1 MQDVDKTGLLL
12 ELPKFRKSS
21 KVSQDDE
28 SNESVSSGFRSGP
41 DSESAHSGDEA
52 LTNYRKIS
60 NDYGFGES
68 PITRE
73 LLRPKSCLTRSKSAP
88 VGKLPLHA
96 SSELPRVTLN
106 DFSALTI
113 DPVEEIQDFQ
123 QSDTFTCVTLEDV
136 RCATRQSRL
145 LKNQKSFEFDT
156 WSCTNSSIGTSLDE
170 LASESEK
177 EDILELRKPIKKPS
191 GWRKVRNMVQWTP
204 FIQEFKNRKY
214 QWVQLAGHSGNFKA
228 GRSQGTVLKKLCPQE
243 EHCYNQFSQDSIA
256 PYVPEYQGTICL
268 DNDEKFIQ
276 LQDCLST
283 FVKPSIM
290 DCKIGVRTYLEE
302 ELAKAKEKPKLR
314 KDMFDKMIA
323 VDPLA
328 PTEEE
333 RRMKGVTKPRYMVWR
348 ETISSTATLG
358 FRIEGVKK
366 NDGTSSKEFK
376 TTKTRDQVIDA
387 FSDFISSSVIIAR
400 QYLERLQC
408 IKKALSSSN
417 FFSSHELIG
426 SSLLFVHDSSKAC
439 VWLIDFGKTVPLPD
453 GTRIDHKTPWVVG
466 NHEDGYLIGVDN
478 LISIFTQLVT
488 KLES

>member
-1 MQDVDKTGLLL
+1 MIMALATELLMV
-12 ELPKFRKSS
+12 PVQPTQTHAKSG
-21 KVSQDDE
+21 QRRH
-28 SNESVSSGFRSGP
+28 SVSVTSIEKPSP
-41 DSESAHSGDEA
+41 VHSV
-52 LTNYRKIS
+52 L
-60 NDYGFGES
+60 F
-68 PITRE
+68 IT
-73 LLRPKSCLTRSKSAP
+73 KNAI
-88 VGKLPLHA
+88 KLY
-96 SSELPRVTLN
+96 
-106 DFSALTI
+106 
-113 DPVEEIQDFQ
+113 
-123 QSDTFTCVTLEDV
+123 
-136 RCATRQSRL
+136 
-145 LKNQKSFEFDT
+145 
-156 WSCTNSSIGTSLDE
+156 
-170 LASESEK
+170 
-177 EDILELRKPIKKPS
+177 KPS

-453 GTRIDHKTPWVVG
+453 GTSIDHKTPWVVG